1 MNQKQWMIKIL
12 MPLPTLGSDPSEV
25 AIPWSELQK
34 QGMEV
39 VFATP
44 DGRQANVDP
53 VMLTGKGLGW
63 FKGVLK
69 AREDAVAAYRELE
82 QTEAFKTPIAYSA
95 ITPEDYEGVFLA
107 GGHDKTVKEYLE
119 SIVLQEAIVSFFT
132 SKKII
137 GAVCHGVVL
146 VARSIDPN
154 THKSVLHTYQT
165 TALLKT
171 QELLGYRLSKFWK
184 QDYYL
189 TYPGCTVEDEVKS
202 VLKNQRQFMHG
213 PQPIFRDREGIE
225 KHGFAVRDRNYISA
239 RWPGDIYTLSS
250 GFISMLKE
258 K

>member
-1 MNQKQWMIKIL
+1 MIKIL

-25 AIPWSELQK
+25 AIPWNELRK
-34 QGMEV
+34 QGVEV

-44 DGRQANVDP
+44 DGGQAHADP

-63 FKGVLK
+63 FKGILK
-69 AREDAVAAYRELE
+69 ARKDAVTAYQELV
-82 QTEAFKTPIAYSA
+82 QTEAFKNPIEYAA
-95 ITPEDYEGVFLA
+95 IKPEDYDGIFLA

-119 SIVLQEAIVSFFT
+119 SAVLQQAIVSFFE

-146 VARSIDPN
+146 VARSVDPK
-154 THKSVLHTYQT
+154 THKSVLYTYQT
-165 TALLKT
+165 TALLKS
-171 QELLGYRLSKFWK
+171 QEILGYRLSKFWK

-189 TYPGCTVEDEVKS
+189 TYPGITVEDEVKV
-202 VLKNQRQFMHG
+202 VLKKKNQFIHG
-213 PQPIFRDREGIE
+213 PQPIFRDREGIQ
-225 KHGFAVRDRNYISA
+225 KHGFALQDRNYISA

-258 K
+258 NYS